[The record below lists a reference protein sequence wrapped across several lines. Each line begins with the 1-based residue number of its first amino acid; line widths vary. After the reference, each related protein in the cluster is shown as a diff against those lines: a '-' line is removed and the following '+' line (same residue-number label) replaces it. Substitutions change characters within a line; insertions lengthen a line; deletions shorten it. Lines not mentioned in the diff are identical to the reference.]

1 MVGNIRAFSQV
12 GLGTCGRCDARNSTS
27 SSAASSG
34 PTIVTGAVTHD
45 EIRRWRC
52 PPEKGPSGPGRSIS
66 STGGELHG
74 RRTEEH
80 DDSTKIV
87 AWGGDRRRHGRSFGG
102 DAEA

>member
-52 PPEKGPSGPGRSIS
+52 PPENGPSGPGRSIS

-74 RRTEEH
+74 RRTEEQ
-80 DDSTKIV
+80 DVSTK
-87 AWGGDRRRHGRSFGG
+87 DRKSTRLNSSHQIISY
-102 DAEA
+102 A